1 MSRGI
6 KTFVALIG
14 FGLASG
20 AGAAGRTEAAVG
32 PSVFSAVQTQKVV
45 GPSAFSAVRTQ
56 KVVGPRI
63 YAAVKTQKVVGP
75 SAFSAVRTQKAVGA
89 VRDSQPQ
96 GVAQRKTSGGPAQL
110 DLNAGF

>member
-32 PSVFSAVQTQKVV
+32 P
-45 GPSAFSAVRTQ
+45 
-56 KVVGPRI
+56 RI

-75 SAFSAVRTQKAVGA
+75 SAFSAVRTQKAVGT

-96 GVAQRKTSGGPAQL
+96 GVAPRKTSGGPAQL